1 MKEESLENFKN
12 IESLEMDINNKKCKS
27 IPIYKNKKFIV
38 FISLIFI
45 CITIG
50 VIILLLNKRKSK
62 KNKNENENEYI
73 CELGKEEKC
82 KICDE
87 SRKFCLSCNDGYFIP
102 YNAQRKN
109 IAENVVLII
118 VKNVQS
124 LINVFLVTII

>member
-27 IPIYKNKKFIV
+27 VPIYKNKKFIV

-62 KNKNENENEYI
+62 KIKMKMKMSI
-73 CELGKEEKC
+73 FAKLEK
-82 KICDE
+82 K
-87 SRKFCLSCNDGYFIP
+87 
-102 YNAQRKN
+102 
-109 IAENVVLII
+109 
-118 VKNVQS
+118 KNVKYVMNLENFVYLVMMDILF
-124 LINVFLVTII
+124 LIMPKERILQKM